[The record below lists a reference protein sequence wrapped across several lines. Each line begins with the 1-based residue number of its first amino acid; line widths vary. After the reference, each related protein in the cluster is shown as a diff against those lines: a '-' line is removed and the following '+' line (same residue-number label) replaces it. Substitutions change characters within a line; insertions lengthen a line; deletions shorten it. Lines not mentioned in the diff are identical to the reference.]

1 MGISRTGMFPWAHKK
16 NLSQIGQKISR
27 PGPKTFAP
35 KRVATRDFCGF
46 WAPKGQI
53 FTNMTP
59 LLLFMINTIIL
70 HVIVKFGCARSKIV
84 DFRLKKPYFSGFF
97 AIISKSHFAQT
108 KNTKVN
114 WSQKSFD
121 VFGCGLHQVPRKGRA
136 PCVCFGFFQIR
147 A

>member
-1 MGISRTGMFPWAHKK
+1 M
-16 NLSQIGQKISR
+16 SQIGQKISR

-35 KRVATRDFCGF
+35 KRVATHDFCGF

-114 WSQKSFD
+114 
-121 VFGCGLHQVPRKGRA
+121 
-136 PCVCFGFFQIR
+136 
-147 A
+147 